1 MARRPRR
8 AHSSVFKAKVALA
21 ASKGEKTLTELAQRY
36 DAHAKHITSWKAHLI
51 DGAGAVFDGAS
62 TAVERANQV

>member
-1 MARRPRR
+1 M
-8 AHSSVFKAKVALA
+8 A